1 MHLAFKPNKL
11 SLFAAGVVVGLGVAW
26 LAKPVYQ
33 RTLERVYRDSF
44 FELTQRCDNAMR
56 VHLVAKNR
64 LDLEPSANNVAVL
77 KSAELGLLECQDYD
91 LLRKKLVRL
100 GLDENALSELTL
112 SFAEDRAR
120 DLQLVIKTHEFSY

>member
-1 MHLAFKPNKL
+1 MLLAFKPSRF
-11 SLFAAGVVVGLGVAW
+11 SLFVAGVVVGLGVAW
-26 LAKPVYQ
+26 LARPVYQ
-33 RTLERVYRDSF
+33 SILELLYRDSF
-44 FELTQRCDNAMR
+44 FQLTERCDNAMR

-64 LDLEPSANNVAVL
+64 LDLEPSEDNVAVL

-112 SFAEDRAR
+112 SFAEDRAH

>member
-1 MHLAFKPNKL
+1 
-11 SLFAAGVVVGLGVAW
+11 
-26 LAKPVYQ
+26 
-33 RTLERVYRDSF
+33 
-44 FELTQRCDNAMR
+44 MR

-64 LDLEPSANNVAVL
+64 LDLEPSENNVTVL
-77 KSAELGLLECQDYD
+77 KSAELGLLACQDYD